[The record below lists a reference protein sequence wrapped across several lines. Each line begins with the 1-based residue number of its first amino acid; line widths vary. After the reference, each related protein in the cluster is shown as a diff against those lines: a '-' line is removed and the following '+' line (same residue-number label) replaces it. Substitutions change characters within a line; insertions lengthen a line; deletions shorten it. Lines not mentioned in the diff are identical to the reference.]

1 MYWKSNPSTAPPT
14 WMALLMTPIGLCSRQ
29 HPFYL
34 FLSTYIFLYIL
45 EISVTGW
52 MHLGKGNLAP
62 SYRMI
67 TDFMTGWEEETLL
80 KHLQSQEHC
89 SAAGTTGHGHPD
101 RQRNVQG
108 TVRTSMNLLCPRGGS
123 QLWADSSQTDNR
135 LCPCPPSTSEML
147 QAVKFSNTPFP
158 SSHSKVASSLQN
170 YFPL

>member
-34 FLSTYIFLYIL
+34 FLSTCIFLYIL

-62 SYRMI
+62 SYRSSWKVI

-89 SAAGTTGHGHPD
+89 SAAGTIGHGHPD
-101 RQRNVQG
+101 RRRNVPGNSQDFYEF
-108 TVRTSMNLLCPRGGS
+108 TVPQRGQS
-123 QLWADSSQTDNR
+123 AVSWQQPNWQ
-135 LCPCPPSTSEML
+135 
-147 QAVKFSNTPFP
+147 QALPL
-158 SSHSKVASSLQN
+158 SSLHIWNAPSCKIFQHS
-170 YFPL
+170 FPIKSQ